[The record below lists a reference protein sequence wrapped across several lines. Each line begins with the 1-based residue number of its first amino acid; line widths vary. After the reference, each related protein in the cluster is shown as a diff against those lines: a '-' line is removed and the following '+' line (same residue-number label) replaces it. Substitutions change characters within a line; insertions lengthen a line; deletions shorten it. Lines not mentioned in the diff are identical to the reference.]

1 MSALD
6 PAAPSGLA
14 LEGLRGLFPRRA
26 AGSHLVFQGST
37 LVLTSEGR
45 GRRLRFLVPP
55 DHPRIDD
62 FLEVFRV
69 QLTRAFAPWRSI
81 EVQEINGEAAAASPF
96 GSVLAA
102 RFQVSS
108 TAAGLR
114 LWRRY

>member
-1 MSALD
+1 M
-6 PAAPSGLA
+6 
-14 LEGLRGLFPRRA
+14 
-26 AGSHLVFQGST
+26 FQGST

-45 GRRLRFLVPP
+45 GKRLRFLVPP
-55 DHPRIDD
+55 DHPRLDD

-81 EVQEINGEAAAASPF
+81 EVQEINGDAAAASPYAQ
-96 GSVLAA
+96 VLAA